1 MKTKAK
7 LDCSADM
14 QKLNA
19 DGFNPMTRIAKIVMS
34 NSHVDYVARVIDEL
48 DADAPPSSEEYGFA
62 QFVRVPVSESED
74 VVGVV
79 YDTQLANP
87 DYGSFGPRLSSH
99 ADLKVLSPD
108 FLHEQGILLGVLL
121 LGWRVRDRAK
131 RSGTASDESD
141 KKSDDGKG
149 ASEWVAHHGVPRRV
163 VPVGQEVFSLS
174 ESEVFEFHRGAGGAV
189 QLHYF
194 SQAVAHAGAFA
205 VPLVES
211 VIAQLEPAC
220 EPSER
225 QRLCVLKK
233 SLIWQRTLGQLR
245 L

>member
-1 MKTKAK
+1 M
-7 LDCSADM
+7 S
-14 QKLNA
+14 
-19 DGFNPMTRIAKIVMS
+19 RIAKIVKS

-48 DADAPPSSEEYGFA
+48 DADAPPAPDEYGFA
-62 QFVRVPVSESED
+62 QFVGLPVRED
-74 VVGVV
+74 EEVVGVV

-87 DYGSFGPRLSSH
+87 DYGTFGPRLSSH

-108 FLHEQGILLGVLL
+108 FLHEQGVLLGILL
-121 LGWRVRDRAK
+121 LGWRAREGAA
-131 RSGTASDESD
+131 G
-141 KKSDDGKG
+141 G
-149 ASEWVAHHGVPRRV
+149 ASEKWATHHGVPRRV

-174 ESEVFEFHRGAGGAV
+174 GAEVYEFHRGPGGAV

-194 SQAVAHAGAFA
+194 SQALAHAGAFA

-220 EPSER
+220 EPAER
-225 QRLCVLKK
+225 QRLGVLKK
-233 SLIWQRTLGQLR
+233 SLVWQRTLGQLR

>member
-1 MKTKAK
+1 M
-7 LDCSADM
+7 S
-14 QKLNA
+14 
-19 DGFNPMTRIAKIVMS
+19 RIAKIVKS

-48 DADAPPSSEEYGFA
+48 DADAPPSPDEYGFA
-62 QFVRVPVSESED
+62 QFVRLPAHEGEE

-87 DYGSFGPRLSSH
+87 EYGTFGPRLSSH

-108 FLHEQGILLGVLL
+108 FLHEQGVLLGILL
-121 LGWRVRDRAK
+121 LGWRSRGEAA
-131 RSGTASDESD
+131 GAPES
-141 KKSDDGKG
+141 
-149 ASEWVAHHGVPRRV
+149 WTTHHGVPRRV

-174 ESEVFEFHRGAGGAV
+174 DAEVFEFHRGPGGSV

-194 SQAVAHAGAFA
+194 SQALAHAGAFA
-205 VPLVES
+205 VTLVES

-220 EPSER
+220 EPADR

-233 SLIWQRTLGQLR
+233 SLVWQRTLGQLR

>member
-1 MKTKAK
+1 
-7 LDCSADM
+7 
-14 QKLNA
+14 
-19 DGFNPMTRIAKIVMS
+19 MTRIAKIVKS

-48 DADAPPSSEEYGFA
+48 DADAPPAPEEYGFA
-62 QFVRVPVSESED
+62 QFVRMPVSETEE

-108 FLHEQGILLGVLL
+108 FLHEQGVLLGILL
-121 LGWRVRDRAK
+121 LGRRVREGQGWA
-131 RSGTASDESD
+131 
-141 KKSDDGKG
+141 
-149 ASEWVAHHGVPRRV
+149 AHHGVPRRV
-163 VPVGQEVFSLS
+163 VPVGQEVFSLA
-174 ESEVFEFHRGAGGAV
+174 EREVFEFHRGAGGAV

-194 SQAVAHAGAFA
+194 SQALAHAGAFA
-205 VPLVES
+205 VPLVEA
-211 VIAQLEPAC
+211 VIEQLEPAC
-220 EPSER
+220 EPAER

-233 SLIWQRTLGQLR
+233 SLVWQRTLGQLR

>member
-1 MKTKAK
+1 
-7 LDCSADM
+7 
-14 QKLNA
+14 
-19 DGFNPMTRIAKIVMS
+19 MTRIAKIVKS

-48 DADAPPSSEEYGFA
+48 DADAPPSPDEYGFA
-62 QFVRVPVSESED
+62 QFVRLPVREGEEE

-87 DYGSFGPRLSSH
+87 EYGTFGPRLSSH

-108 FLHEQGILLGVLL
+108 FLHEQGVLLGILLV
-121 LGWRVRDRAK
+121 GWRARVA
-131 RSGTASDESD
+131 
-141 KKSDDGKG
+141 G
-149 ASEWVAHHGVPRRV
+149 AGGWVAHHGMPRRV

-174 ESEVFEFHRGAGGAV
+174 DAEVFEFHRGADGAV

-194 SQAVAHAGAFA
+194 SQALAHAGAFA

-220 EPSER
+220 EPAER

>member
-1 MKTKAK
+1 M
-7 LDCSADM
+7 S
-14 QKLNA
+14 
-19 DGFNPMTRIAKIVMS
+19 RIAKIVKS

-48 DADAPPSSEEYGFA
+48 DADAPPSPDEYGFA
-62 QFVRVPVSESED
+62 QFVGLPVRED
-74 VVGVV
+74 EEVVGVV

-87 DYGSFGPRLSSH
+87 DYGTFGPRLSSH

-108 FLHEQGILLGVLL
+108 FLHEQGVLLGILL
-121 LGWRVRDRAK
+121 LGWRAR
-131 RSGTASDESD
+131 E
-141 KKSDDGKG
+141 G
-149 ASEWVAHHGVPRRV
+149 AAGGAPEKWAAHHGVPRRV

-174 ESEVFEFHRGAGGAV
+174 GAEVYEFHRGAGGAV

-194 SQAVAHAGAFA
+194 SQALAHAGAFA

-220 EPSER
+220 EPAER

-233 SLIWQRTLGQLR
+233 SLVWQRTLGQLR